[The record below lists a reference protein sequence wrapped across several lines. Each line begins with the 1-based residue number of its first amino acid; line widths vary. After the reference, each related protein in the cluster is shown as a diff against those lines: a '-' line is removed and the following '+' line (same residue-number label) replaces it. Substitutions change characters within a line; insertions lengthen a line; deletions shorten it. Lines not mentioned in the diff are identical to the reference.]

1 MSEEK
6 YIIKADGDTGES
18 AFIFCCFA
26 TFWLTIEDP
35 DIIDAIIH
43 FLMK

>member
-1 MSEEK
+1 MDDDKKININLSSG
-6 YIIKADGDTGES
+6 DG

-26 TFWLTIEDP
+26 TFWLTIEEP

>member
-1 MSEEK
+1 MDQEK
-6 YIIKADGDTGES
+6 NIIKVDAGERV
-18 AFIFCCFA
+18 FIFCCFM
-26 TFWLTIEDP
+26 TLWLTIEDP

>member
-6 YIIKADGDTGES
+6 KIKLNINSGDG

-26 TFWLTIEDP
+26 TIWLTIEDP

>member
-6 YIIKADGDTGES
+6 NIIEVDTDTGAS
-18 AFIFCCFA
+18 YFVFCCFV

-43 FLMK
+43 YLMK

>member
-1 MSEEK
+1 MCEEK
-6 YIIKADGDTGES
+6 NIIKVDSDTGES
-18 AFIFCCFA
+18 AFVLCCFI
-26 TFWLTIEDP
+26 TFWITIEDP